1 MPRTADVWSL
11 CLVRW
16 GPLPSR
22 GSAHAVQAPTLA
34 QPYTRSVSTP
44 RKELHQL
51 VERLPD
57 EQVPAAAADL
67 KARLTQVPAASTGTA
82 WPPAWFGIAEGSAQD
97 VSERVEEI
105 LAEGLGRRPA

>member
-1 MPRTADVWSL
+1 
-11 CLVRW
+11 
-16 GPLPSR
+16 
-22 GSAHAVQAPTLA
+22 
-34 QPYTRSVSTP
+34 
-44 RKELHQL
+44 LHQL

-67 KARLTQVPAASTGTA
+67 RARLAAVPSGSAGSS
-82 WPPAWFGIAEGSAQD
+82 WPPAWFGIAEGSAED

>member
-1 MPRTADVWSL
+1 M
-11 CLVRW
+11 
-16 GPLPSR
+16 
-22 GSAHAVQAPTLA
+22 
-34 QPYTRSVSTP
+34 
-44 RKELHQL
+44 HQL

-67 KARLTQVPAASTGTA
+67 KARLAPVTSRSAGSS

-97 VSERVEEI
+97 VSERAEEI